1 MAMLLLNNESVVPG
15 DAGHGQDLYLL
26 SNSIILI
33 LSKNIRLK
41 INAAGSGGLYWTNSS
56 IIIRWQV
63 ATERQILSH
72 QVKVHYSMQCN
83 D

>member
-1 MAMLLLNNESVVPG
+1 MMRCLEVVLNMAMLLLNNESVVPG

-41 INAAGSGGLYWTNSS
+41 LMLLEVVGCIGQTAAS
-56 IIIRWQV
+56 
-63 ATERQILSH
+63 
-72 QVKVHYSMQCN
+72 
-83 D
+83 